1 MNGTEPTAFS
11 PPGNP
16 ALFFDRDGVANASPG
31 PGYVNRL
38 ADFRILPGFIDCVR
52 AATDRGWPCVVVT
65 NQRGVSRG
73 LTPPGELEAMHD
85 LLRRTLADAGLS
97 LLDILVCTAS
107 DDNHPDRKPNP
118 GLLLTAAARHNLD
131 LSRSWMIGDREKDVE
146 TGRRAGVAVTVRLDD
161 DGTGANPD
169 RDKPTAATYRVPDVA
184 ACAALLRLRLPD
196 LGAPCL
202 HPSASASE
210 FGD

>member
-1 MNGTEPTAFS
+1 MPVPSS
-11 PPGNP
+11 PSRP
-16 ALFFDRDGVANASPG
+16 ALFFDRDGVVNASPG

-52 AATDRGWPCVVVT
+52 IATGRGWPCVVVT

-73 LTPPGELEAMHD
+73 LTPPAELDAMHA

-97 LLDILVCTAS
+97 LLDLLVCTAA
-107 DDNHPDRKPNP
+107 DDSHPDRKPNP
-118 GLLLTAAARHNLD
+118 GLLLTAAARHGLD

-169 RDKPTAATYRVPDVA
+169 KDKPTAATHRVADIA
-184 ACAALLRLRLPD
+184 ACADLLRRRLPD
-196 LGAPCL
+196 LRAAP
-202 HPSASASE
+202 
-210 FGD
+210 

>member
-1 MNGTEPTAFS
+1 MSTAA
-11 PPGNP
+11 PPEKRP

-38 ADFRILPGFIDCVR
+38 ADFRILPGFLDCVR
-52 AATDRGWPCVVVT
+52 AAAGRGWPCVVVT

-73 LTPPGELEAMHD
+73 LTPPAELEAMHG
-85 LLRRTLADAGLS
+85 LLRRTLADRGLA
-97 LLDILVCTAS
+97 LLDILVCTAA

-131 LSRSWMIGDREKDVE
+131 LSRSWMVGDREKDVE

-169 RDKPTAATYRVPDVA
+169 KNKPSAATYRVPDIA
-184 ACAALLRLRLPD
+184 ACADLLRTRLPD
-196 LGAPCL
+196 LRAP
-202 HPSASASE
+202 
-210 FGD
+210 

>member
-1 MNGTEPTAFS
+1 M
-11 PPGNP
+11 PPASIPRRP

-52 AATDRGWPCVVVT
+52 AAASRGWPCVVVT

-73 LTPPGELEAMHD
+73 LTPPAELEAMHD
-85 LLRRTLADAGLS
+85 LLRRTLAAEGLS
-97 LLDILVCTAS
+97 LLDLLVCTAA
-107 DDNHPDRKPNP
+107 DDAHPDRKPNP

-131 LSRSWMIGDREKDVE
+131 LSRSWMVGDREKDVE

-169 RDKPTAATYRVPDVA
+169 KDKPTAATHRLPGIADPPPL
-184 ACAALLRLRLPD
+184 LLRLLPD
-196 LGAPCL
+196 LRAP
-202 HPSASASE
+202 
-210 FGD
+210 

>member
-1 MNGTEPTAFS
+1 MDS
-11 PPGNP
+11 PLQP
-16 ALFFDRDGVANASPG
+16 AIFFDRDGVANVSPG

-52 AATDRGWPCVVVT
+52 AATVRGWPCVVVT

-73 LTPPGELEAMHD
+73 LTPPAELDAMHD
-85 LLRRTLADAGLS
+85 HLLRALADEGLS
-97 LLDILVCTAS
+97 LLDLLVCTAS
-107 DDNHPDRKPNP
+107 DNSHPDRKPNP

-169 RDKPTAATYRVPDVA
+169 KDKPTAATHRVADIS
-184 ACAALLRLRLPD
+184 ACANLLRRLLPD
-196 LGAPCL
+196 LRGT
-202 HPSASASE
+202 
-210 FGD
+210 